1 MRIGVFNGSF
11 DPVHNGHIKMVNHIL
26 DKGVVDKVII
36 IPTDDYW
43 DKKISTSLKDR
54 IAMLKFFENEK
65 IEVLDKYN
73 ELIYT
78 IDLLKTL
85 QANYPDDELCL
96 MMGGDNLVNIERW
109 KDYELLIKYFF
120 IVYKRDDIDK
130 TDLIQFF
137 NKLNK
142 DNYYIADIDN
152 IDISSTY
159 IRENIHNY
167 SLIKDM
173 IDYRV
178 YEYYKGI
185 TC

>member
-1 MRIGVFNGSF
+1 MCG
-11 DPVHNGHIKMVNHIL
+11 
-26 DKGVVDKVII
+26 VII
-36 IPTDDYW
+36 IIGLVGY
-43 DKKISTSLKDR
+43 
-54 IAMLKFFENEK
+54 
-65 IEVLDKYN
+65 
-73 ELIYT
+73 
-78 IDLLKTL
+78 LL
-85 QANYPDDELCL
+85 
-96 MMGGDNLVNIERW
+96 
-109 KDYELLIKYFF
+109 
-120 IVYKRDDIDK
+120 
-130 TDLIQFF
+130 F